1 MNSPVPLTPG
11 FSSLVFEFW
20 MFDFGCISFGIF
32 QIRIRDA
39 GSLRLRCIKG
49 NNKSSLCNPLL
60 APLLCFVLSD
70 LILGDQGV
78 VSQVRRNS
86 SKLFQKDPTITLGS
100 LWDDGITNLDLDH
113 QNGIN
118 QCTLYHFSSLILIL
132 NIGLPPSF
140 LQFCILYHHT
150 LHKAKDESKKQHNSV
165 ETSFLG
171 FFVT

>member
-118 QCTLYHFSSLILIL
+118 APCIILVVLYL
-132 NIGLPPSF
+132 NIGLPSSF
-140 LQFCILYHHT
+140 FQFCIYHHT
-150 LHKAKDESKKQHNSV
+150 LYQAKDESKKQHNSP

-171 FFVT
+171 FCVT